1 MIIEIKE
8 KWPEILETIKS
19 EHEISDVSFKTW
31 LQPLI
36 PYDTHD
42 NVLFL
47 LLPDERM
54 GQNYINYIDKKY
66 TVPLKV
72 AVAECTGLELDIQ
85 FIFPSQTSDIDR
97 LVNSSSNADWHIRF

>member
-47 LLPDERM
+47 LLPVHPPFRR
-54 GQNYINYIDKKY
+54 I
-66 TVPLKV
+66 PL
-72 AVAECTGLELDIQ
+72 
-85 FIFPSQTSDIDR
+85 PSLGPSC
-97 LVNSSSNADWHIRF
+97 

>member
-72 AVAECTGLELDIQ
+72 AVAECTGLARYTIYFSKPDLRYRQACKLILQRD
-85 FIFPSQTSDIDR
+85 
-97 LVNSSSNADWHIRF
+97 

>member
-36 PYDTHD
+36 PYDTQEW
-42 NVLFL
+42 VRTILT
-47 LLPDERM
+47 
-54 GQNYINYIDKKY
+54 I
-66 TVPLKV
+66 
-72 AVAECTGLELDIQ
+72 
-85 FIFPSQTSDIDR
+85 
-97 LVNSSSNADWHIRF
+97 